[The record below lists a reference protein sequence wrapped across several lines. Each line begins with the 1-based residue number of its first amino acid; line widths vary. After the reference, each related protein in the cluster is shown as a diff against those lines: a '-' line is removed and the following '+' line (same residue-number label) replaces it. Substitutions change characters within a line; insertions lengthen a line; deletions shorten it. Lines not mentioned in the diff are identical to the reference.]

1 MKLNVNKIKNK
12 IKKHWNRQKAGR
24 FVRLTFRWENCG
36 QSRAVENFIN
46 MTLLLF
52 TMAFIIGGL
61 SYLIFSYGLSELL
74 DHWFK
79 IFLLSISFYGVF
91 NGIFKFSLIPFMAV
105 VSHTRP
111 HMFYHVLCSIA
122 LVVIPFMAIELI
134 DAL

>member
-24 FVRLTFRWENCG
+24 FVRLTFRWEDCG
-36 QSRAVENFIN
+36 QSRAVEKFIN
-46 MTLLLF
+46 KTLFLL
-52 TMAFIIGGL
+52 TMAFILCGL
-61 SYLIFSYGLSELL
+61 SYLIFTYGLSELL

-79 IFLLSISFYGVF
+79 VLLLSISFYGVF
-91 NGIFKFSLIPFMAV
+91 NGIFKFILIPFMAV

-111 HMFYHVLCSIA
+111 HMFYHVLYSIA

-134 DAL
+134 AVL